1 VECRTLVT
9 FQPRLQD
16 RNRDGAGKFGEGKM
30 LSRLVLL
37 ALQLVIAWFTGPEI
51 IRYIPGLGVL
61 QLFVFAVVFAVVVWV
76 VGLVLSQVLK
86 GTGTPSSSTLV
97 ASLIVALIGAALI
110 TWLPGL
116 VPDLERSLRQIP
128 TIAYPLIGAV
138 LGYHMKR

>member
-1 VECRTLVT
+1 
-9 FQPRLQD
+9 
-16 RNRDGAGKFGEGKM
+16 M

-37 ALQLVIAWFTGPEI
+37 ALQLAIAWFAGPEI
-51 IRYIPGLGVL
+51 IRYIPSFGAL
-61 QLFVFAVVFAVVVWV
+61 QLFVYAAVFAVLVWV

-116 VPDLERSLRQIP
+116 VPDLARSLRQIP